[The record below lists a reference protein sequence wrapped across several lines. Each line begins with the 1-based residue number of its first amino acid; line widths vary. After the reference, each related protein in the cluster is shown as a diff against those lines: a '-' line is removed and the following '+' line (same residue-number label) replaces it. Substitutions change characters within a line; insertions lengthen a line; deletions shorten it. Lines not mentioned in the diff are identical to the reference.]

1 MKERKQHTEAGRESD
16 REGREKASHRGPFV
30 AHVNGRLKRIARSR
44 WVGLSFGGWFF
55 GAKPSSGPRK
65 SGVRRGGRSHVRACG
80 AARSGPRDTVEERF
94 GEGRQE
100 RAACIMWATWS
111 RRWGVWQS
119 VCRSV
124 RPRCT
129 SEWKVSSWLET
140 PAGHQDWNR
149 GLAAAP
155 VGATATTP
163 APPGQL
169 DVAPQAAIEFES
181 VFRRV
186 VTHLGSRLRAPREVV
201 WLNGAPGAGKG
212 TNTPFIV
219 RSRGLSRVLH
229 MSRLLKASA
238 NTQPIIDAGGL
249 VSDAQ
254 ALEALLQALFDTEE
268 GADGGGAL
276 VDGFP
281 RTRIQVD
288 YLRLLADK
296 LNRLHVKNAQFP
308 QRAQFF
314 PRCIFK
320 VVVLYVDEEESVRR
334 QIGRGKMA
342 AEFCMRAEEAGLRAL
357 APGKLQQHGPRT
369 TDSTEAAA
377 RRRYA
382 IFRQHYDTLLKLS
395 EHFPFHLI
403 DAMGSVAE
411 CEAQIARELSYQSS
425 LDLNEGTYNAI
436 KHIPLSNDLVALSRQ
451 QLVVRLDE
459 YCQQHPRTFSQVV
472 ALIQR
477 QVIPQ
482 LRRCALAGHAIFEST
497 DSLFIDHPMATD
509 MLIDILSDRGF
520 SVAHQIKT
528 QQVPVKVD
536 TDGIIES
543 HTYAFQHFRISFE
556 KPVVREKGRG
566 PTEAENDQSLTI
578 SNLESLGDK
587 AQQDIARR
595 ARKAV
600 QYEGFANDE
609 GQGEAH
615 LKDHDWEKHMG
626 YSD

>member
-1 MKERKQHTEAGRESD
+1 MLPAKKGVH
-16 REGREKASHRGPFV
+16 P
-30 AHVNGRLKRIARSR
+30 
-44 WVGLSFGGWFF
+44 WVMGGWN
-55 GAKPSSGPRK
+55 PNQ
-65 SGVRRGGRSHVRACG
+65 
-80 AARSGPRDTVEERF
+80 TEERSPP
-94 GEGRQE
+94 G
-100 RAACIMWATWS
+100 
-111 RRWGVWQS
+111 
-119 VCRSV
+119 
-124 RPRCT
+124 T
-129 SEWKVSSWLET
+129 SWKRE
-140 PAGHQDWNR
+140 
-149 GLAAAP
+149 LAAAP
-155 VGATATTP
+155 VGATATPP
-163 APPGQL
+163 AAPGQL

-186 VTHLGSRLRAPREVV
+186 VANLGSRLRAPREVV

-229 MSRLLKASA
+229 MSRLLNVTA
-238 NTQPIIDAGGL
+238 NTQPVIDAGGL

-314 PRCIFK
+314 PRCVFK

-357 APGKLQQHGPRT
+357 APDKMQQHGPRM

-382 IFRQHYDTLLKLS
+382 IFKQHYGTLLKLS

-459 YCQQHPRTFSQVV
+459 YCQQHPRTFAQVV

-566 PTEAENDQSLTI
+566 PSEAENDQSLTI

-587 AQQDIARR
+587 AQQDNMRGARE
-595 ARKAV
+595 AI
-600 QYEGFANDE
+600 QYQGFANEEVQEDT
-609 GQGEAH
+609 Q
-615 LKDHDWEKHMG
+615 LKHHDWEKHMG